1 MRAVLY
7 ARNHVQVY
15 GMTTYSIR
23 EFRTRVSAIL
33 RNLDDGEEVIIT
45 RRGEPC
51 GRLMP
56 VQRSSEAKPS
66 LGTLRGALANLP
78 DASYE
83 DFQNL
88 PARSPLP
95 VIETETA
102 TRAVSTLPAKR
113 QG

>member
-1 MRAVLY
+1 
-7 ARNHVQVY
+7 
-15 GMTTYSIR
+15 MTTYGIR

-33 RNLDDGEEVIIT
+33 RNLDNGEEVIIT

-51 GRLMP
+51 ARLMP
-56 VQRSSEAKPS
+56 VQRSIGGKPS

-88 PARSPLP
+88 PAQSPLP
-95 VIETETA
+95 VIEAETA
-102 TRAVSTLPAKR
+102 TRAVLTLPAKR
-113 QG
+113 KG

>member
-1 MRAVLY
+1 
-7 ARNHVQVY
+7 
-15 GMTTYSIR
+15 MTTYSIR

-45 RRGEPC
+45 RRGKPC

-66 LGTLRGALANLP
+66 LDTLRGALANLP
-78 DASYE
+78 DTSYE

-95 VIETETA
+95 VIEAETA
-102 TRAVSTLPAKR
+102 TRAVSTLPADVR
-113 QG
+113 DSAI

>member
-1 MRAVLY
+1 
-7 ARNHVQVY
+7 
-15 GMTTYSIR
+15 MTTYGIR

-33 RNLDDGEEVIIT
+33 RNLDNGEEVIIT

-51 GRLMP
+51 ARLMP
-56 VQRSSEAKPS
+56 AQRSIGGKSS
-66 LGTLRGALANLP
+66 LGTLRGALANLS

-88 PARSPLP
+88 PAQSPLP

-102 TRAVSTLPAKR
+102 TRAVSTLSAKR

>member
-1 MRAVLY
+1 
-7 ARNHVQVY
+7 
-15 GMTTYSIR
+15 MTTYGIR
-23 EFRTRVSAIL
+23 EFRTRVSGIL

-51 GRLMP
+51 ARLMPVP

-66 LGTLRGALANLP
+66 LDTLRGALANLP

-102 TRAVSTLPAKR
+102 TRAVSTLSAKR

>member
-1 MRAVLY
+1 
-7 ARNHVQVY
+7 
-15 GMTTYSIR
+15 MTTYSIR
-23 EFRTRVSAIL
+23 EFRTGVSAIL

-51 GRLMP
+51 ARLMP
-56 VQRSSEAKPS
+56 VQRSIGGKPS

-88 PARSPLP
+88 PAQSPLP